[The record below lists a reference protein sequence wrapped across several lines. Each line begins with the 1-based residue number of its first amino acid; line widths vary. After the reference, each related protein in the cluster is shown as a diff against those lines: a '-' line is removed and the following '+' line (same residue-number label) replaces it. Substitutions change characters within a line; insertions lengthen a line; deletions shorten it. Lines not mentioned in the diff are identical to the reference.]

1 MDTSDGIKKIFYL
14 LDTDGDGKISMTDI
28 IHVNEEL
35 KVTEFTKD
43 KLTDMYK
50 KISESKDIDLKL
62 FTEIYKKNLYNKWF
76 YILNI
81 YFKLILYLF
90 FPRMLIYNF

>member
-1 MDTSDGIKKIFYL
+1 MFYL
-14 LDTDGDGKISMTDI
+14 LDTDGDGKISMNDI

-62 FTEIYKKNLYNKWF
+62 FTEIYKKNLYNK
-76 YILNI
+76 
-81 YFKLILYLF
+81 
-90 FPRMLIYNF
+90 

>member
-1 MDTSDGIKKIFYL
+1 MDTSDGIIKMFYL

-43 KLTDMYK
+43 KLTDMFK
-50 KISESKDIDLKL
+50 KISESKEIDLKL

-81 YFKLILYLF
+81 YFKLIFYAN
-90 FPRMLIYNF
+90 YW

>member
-1 MDTSDGIKKIFYL
+1 MDTSDGIIKMFYL
-14 LDTDGDGKISMTDI
+14 LDTDGDGKISMNDI
-28 IHVNEEL
+28 LNVNEEL

-62 FTEIYKKNLYNKWF
+62 FTEIYKKNLYNK
-76 YILNI
+76 
-81 YFKLILYLF
+81 
-90 FPRMLIYNF
+90 